1 MNLFYNPTLNELNS
15 LIDKFVKEPELTHLT
30 VDNDG
35 EVLLISDKGEFTSKL
50 DKFKFYVR
58 DLRLQKC
65 IRTGSLKD
73 TKLLRMLYNR
83 IMYSWRKD
91 LRGNLADL
99 IISPLN
105 NQVNTI

>member
-1 MNLFYNPTLNELNS
+1 MNLFHNPTLTELNS
-15 LIDKFVKEPELTHLT
+15 LIDRFVKEPTLTHLT

-35 EVLLISDKGEFTSKL
+35 EVLLIAENADLTSKL

-58 DLRLQKC
+58 DLRMQKC

-73 TKLLRMLYNR
+73 IRLLRMLYNR
-83 IMYSWRKD
+83 LMYSWRKD

-99 IISPLN
+99 IVNPLN
-105 NQVNTI
+105 NQVPA

>member
-1 MNLFYNPTLNELNS
+1 MNLFHNPTLTELNS
-15 LIDKFVKEPELTHLT
+15 LIDRFVKEPTLTHLT

-35 EVLLISDKGEFTSKL
+35 EVLLIAENADLTSKL

-58 DLRLQKC
+58 DLRMQKC

-73 TKLLRMLYNR
+73 IRLLRMLYNR
-83 IMYSWRKD
+83 LMYSWRKD

-99 IISPLN
+99 IINPLN
-105 NQVNTI
+105 NQVPA

>member
-1 MNLFYNPTLNELNS
+1 MNLFHNPTLTELNS
-15 LIDKFVKEPELTHLT
+15 LIDRFVKEPTLTHLT

-35 EVLLISDKGEFTSKL
+35 EVLLIAENADLTSKL

-58 DLRLQKC
+58 DLRMQKC

-73 TKLLRMLYNR
+73 IRLLRMLYNR
-83 IMYSWRKD
+83 LMYSWRKD

-99 IISPLN
+99 IINPLN
-105 NQVNTI
+105 NQVLA

>member
-15 LIDKFVKEPELTHLT
+15 LIDKFVNEPALTHLT

-35 EVLLISDKGEFTSKL
+35 EVLLISDKGDLTNKL

-58 DLRLQKC
+58 DLRMQKC

-83 IMYSWRKD
+83 LMYSWRKD
-91 LRGNLADL
+91 LRGNLGDL
-99 IISPLN
+99 IINPLN
-105 NQVNTI
+105 MQIAS

>member
-1 MNLFYNPTLNELNS
+1 MNLFHNPTLTELNS
-15 LIDKFVKEPELTHLT
+15 LIDRFVKEPTLTHLT

-35 EVLLISDKGEFTSKL
+35 EVLLIAENADLTSKL

-58 DLRLQKC
+58 DLRMQKC

-73 TKLLRMLYNR
+73 IRLLRMLYNR
-83 IMYSWRKD
+83 LMYSWRKD

-99 IISPLN
+99 IINPLN
-105 NQVNTI
+105 KQIAA

>member
-1 MNLFYNPTLNELNS
+1 MNLFHNPTLTELNS
-15 LIDKFVKEPELTHLT
+15 LIDRFVKEPTLTHRT

-35 EVLLISDKGEFTSKL
+35 EVLLIAENADLTSKL

-58 DLRLQKC
+58 DLRMQKC

-73 TKLLRMLYNR
+73 IRLLRMLYNR
-83 IMYSWRKD
+83 LMYSWRKD

-99 IISPLN
+99 IINPLN
-105 NQVNTI
+105 NQVPA

>member
-1 MNLFYNPTLNELNS
+1 MNLFHNPTLTELNS
-15 LIDKFVKEPELTHLT
+15 LIDRFVKEPTLTHLT

-35 EVLLISDKGEFTSKL
+35 EVLLIAENADLTSKL

-58 DLRLQKC
+58 DLRMQKC

-73 TKLLRMLYNR
+73 IRLLRMLYNR
-83 IMYSWRKD
+83 LMYFWRKD

-99 IISPLN
+99 IINPLN
-105 NQVNTI
+105 NQVPA